1 MPLGDL
7 TPGDRRVLR
16 AILAFLALV
25 AACLLAWRAG

>member
-7 TPGDRRVLR
+7 TAGDRRVLR
-16 AILAFLALV
+16 AILATLAIA

>member
-1 MPLGDL
+1 MALGEL

-16 AILAFLALV
+16 RLLAFLALA